1 MGVSARA
8 GRFGTRGHQLT
19 RYSDRGL
26 LPSRRGSLWVA
37 TTFLHRWMTS
47 MAINR
52 FPSWLFLFFAVAF
65 PNVSRGDSGLYWLY
79 QSTGVIPNASNSQ
92 TAVAMGGS
100 KSWPVVFAATSAS
113 GLTSVQPLTLGAFRN
128 PASNTYWSPLG
139 APLGVQILQPFKLTA
154 ASTTKGQIGFA
165 VTNFGTGST
174 SIAYTGSRQSGF
186 GDVTVGALGLAV
198 NPNQELLSPTFAS
211 LAGSGIL
218 AGSTRGVAI
227 DPFGNLGAVVAT
239 NSTTFSYYEK
249 NGQSGWQSS
258 QPDLGV
264 FGVNNF
270 ADIAYDG
277 SGSPVI
283 AYSSGQG
290 VMATH
295 FDIRSGQWQQ
305 TPLGIGNTASG
316 ALLYPTVA
324 TDSKGGVGVSWV
336 STAGTS
342 MLMYAYKPRDGAWA
356 MHPVTSSVSVPLSIG
371 ASLFT
376 ESVRAQTRV
385 GLDFD
390 ANDLPVI
397 SFLGASGRVYLAYD
411 PVIPPN
417 VVPDIIREVGGDQQ
431 QVDST
436 FVTGAFRLVK
446 QGAGTLVRE
455 GAASNAFGT
464 LVEAGELIV
473 NGVGAIAS
481 GSLTVMPNATVRF
494 QVSDLA
500 ANIVDLQPGAR
511 LSVAANL
518 QVTIGGLNPNAGGLI
533 DIGTGEITVAS
544 GLSVLDLSAALQSG
558 RGNGSWNGSSGI
570 TSSAAASSNG
580 SRTVGWLDNGNG
592 SLTFG
597 YAASGDTN
605 LDWTIDILDVANF
618 IGSGR
623 FDSGLTATWS
633 DGDFNYDGF
642 ADILDVAEMITAEL
656 YNVGNYNGTPAGMI
670 AAVPEPSTLGLVGV
684 GFGLAGFVT
693 MRRKRAA

>member
-1 MGVSARA
+1 
-8 GRFGTRGHQLT
+8 
-19 RYSDRGL
+19 
-26 LPSRRGSLWVA
+26 
-37 TTFLHRWMTS
+37 
-47 MAINR
+47 
-52 FPSWLFLFFAVAF
+52 
-65 PNVSRGDSGLYWLY
+65 
-79 QSTGVIPNASNSQ
+79 
-92 TAVAMGGS
+92 
-100 KSWPVVFAATSAS
+100 
-113 GLTSVQPLTLGAFRN
+113 
-128 PASNTYWSPLG
+128 
-139 APLGVQILQPFKLTA
+139 
-154 ASTTKGQIGFA
+154 
-165 VTNFGTGST
+165 
-174 SIAYTGSRQSGF
+174 
-186 GDVTVGALGLAV
+186 
-198 NPNQELLSPTFAS
+198 
-211 LAGSGIL
+211 
-218 AGSTRGVAI
+218 
-227 DPFGNLGAVVAT
+227 
-239 NSTTFSYYEK
+239 
-249 NGQSGWQSS
+249 
-258 QPDLGV
+258 
-264 FGVNNF
+264 
-270 ADIAYDG
+270 
-277 SGSPVI
+277 
-283 AYSSGQG
+283 
-290 VMATH
+290 
-295 FDIRSGQWQQ
+295 
-305 TPLGIGNTASG
+305 
-316 ALLYPTVA
+316 
-324 TDSKGGVGVSWV
+324 
-336 STAGTS
+336 

-376 ESVRAQTRV
+376 EPVRAQTRV

-417 VVPDIIREVGGDQQ
+417 VVPDIIREVGSDQQ
-431 QVDST
+431 QVDSS

-494 QVSDLA
+494 QIGDLA
-500 ANIVDLQPGAR
+500 ANIVDLQPGSR

-544 GLSVLDLSAALQSG
+544 GLPVADLSAALQSG

-592 SLTFG
+592 SVTFG

-642 ADILDVAEMITAEL
+642 ADILDVAEMISAEL

-693 MRRKRAA
+693 MRRKLAA